1 MNNRYIIIFHK
12 KKLFSIVS
20 YISRNEIT
28 TIDNSIG
35 NLFNLTTS

>member
-1 MNNRYIIIFHK
+1 MKILKIIKVLLMFY
-12 KKLFSIVS
+12 LNVVS